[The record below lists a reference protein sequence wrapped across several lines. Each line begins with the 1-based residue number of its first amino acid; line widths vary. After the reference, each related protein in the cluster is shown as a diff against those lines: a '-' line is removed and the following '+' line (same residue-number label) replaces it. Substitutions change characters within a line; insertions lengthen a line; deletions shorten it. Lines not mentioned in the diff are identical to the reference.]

1 MLICALASAV
11 LATGMAQVIAQESP
25 GASAFEAGRDHYTS
39 GQYEL
44 AVASLEQAVQDDPG
58 NAEYHLWLGRSYGR
72 SAERAPWY
80 RALPLARR
88 TLSQFRRAVTL
99 DPGNRAAWEALR
111 EYYRQAPG
119 FLGGSASKAQEVDA
133 RLSALP
139 PDAP

>member
-1 MLICALASAV
+1 MRALAAAL
-11 LATGMAQVIAQESP
+11 LATAMVLVTAQEPP
-25 GASAFEAGRDHYTS
+25 GASAFEAGRGQYAS

-44 AVASLEQAVQDDPG
+44 AVASLEQAVHEDPG

-88 TLSQFRRAVTL
+88 TLKQFRRAVTL

-119 FLGGSASKAQEVDA
+119 FLGGSADKAQEVEA